1 MIRVLEIGDYAAPD
15 AGRMLVGLGADVTI
29 VEPSGGVPARR
40 TDPVAFAH
48 RAAGKSS
55 VRPEDALTLAPE
67 CDVILD
73 GTWGGPLTRV
83 AADLVA
89 AAGRGVVHVVL
100 APYGDDGPAAEWAA
114 TDLTVAAAGGM
125 LALIGRP
132 DRPPLRPYG
141 DQADQLAG
149 LNAAIATLVAT
160 RAGGGQRVIVS
171 GQASVAASLEFGAI
185 TYVHTGRVPERT
197 GSTHPLAPHTLFA
210 TADGLIAGGLGGSP
224 RMWDATLAW
233 LTENGTAGDLTD
245 ERWQDPVYRVRH
257 REEIF
262 DRLAGIVGELKRDQL
277 FHEGQ
282 ARRLPWAAVLRPE
295 ELTDNAQLVERGFFI
310 DVTTPWGAARDAGF
324 AARVRGATPPARLR
338 VPEPGEHAVP
348 ATTER
353 TAAPLEPAA
362 PATAEQRMRTA
373 APADPATP
381 ATAAPAQATAPAE
394 SAAPATVE
402 LRTQTT
408 DPATPATAAPADPAA
423 PATVE
428 LRARTTA
435 PADPATPATAAPRAT
450 APTESAAPV
459 TVERLARD
467 AAPVE
472 PRRGALE
479 GIRVL
484 DLTWVL
490 AGPYATKTLAD
501 HGAEVVKIESRHRPD
516 PTRFSPGFHLSRSD
530 ETDPDTSGYF
540 NNVNRNKK
548 SVTVNLRTQEG
559 RDLVLRLAAHC
570 DVVVEN
576 FAAGVLDRLGLG
588 YDRLREVR
596 EDIVVVSMSG
606 MGHTGPWRDYVSYA
620 DAVSALSG
628 WTALTGEPGE
638 RPVGVVYGL
647 ADIIAGHHAALAALA
662 ALAVR
667 DRTGAGQHVDMAQL
681 ETAAAHLGDAIL
693 RADRG
698 ETVEPLGDRH
708 PRMAPHGVFPCL
720 GDGTWVAVAVRTD
733 EEFARLAA
741 VAGLPDEPGWATL
754 TGRKADESAL
764 EEHVAAWTRSRP
776 AEAVA
781 EILQGNGV
789 PAYPVR
795 DGRTLV
801 EHDAALRAWEF
812 YVPLA
817 HPAAG
822 TFLHEG
828 LPARLTRTP
837 GSVHT
842 PAPRLGEH
850 TAELLTGLLGLDET
864 EHEALRAA
872 GVLE

>member
-15 AGRMLVGLGADVTI
+15 AGRMLVGLGAEVTI
-29 VEPSGGVPARR
+29 VEPPEGVAARR
-40 TDPVAFAH
+40 TDPVGFAH

-55 VRPEDALTLAPE
+55 ALPEDALALAPQ

-73 GTWGGPLTRV
+73 GTWGGPLARV
-83 AADLVA
+83 AADLA
-89 AAGRGVVHVVL
+89 EAAGDGAVHVVL
-100 APYGDDGPAAEWAA
+100 APYGDAGPAAGWAA

-149 LNAAIATLVAT
+149 LNAAIATLVAA
-160 RAGGGQRVIVS
+160 RAGGGQRVVVS

-185 TYVHTGRVPERT
+185 TYIHTGRVPERT
-197 GSTHPLAPHTLFA
+197 GSTHPMAPHTLFT

-233 LTENGTAGDLTD
+233 LVDNGTAGDLAD
-245 ERWQDPVYRVRH
+245 ERWQDPAYRVRH
-257 REEIF
+257 RQEVF
-262 DRLAGIVGELKRDQL
+262 DLLAGIVGEMKRDQL

-295 ELTDNAQLVERGFFI
+295 ELAGNAQLVDRGFFV
-310 DVTTPWGAARDAGF
+310 DVMTPEGPARDAGF
-324 AARVRGATPPARLR
+324 AARVGGAAPPARLR
-338 VPEPGEHAVP
+338 VPEPCEHTVP
-348 ATTER
+348 A
-353 TAAPLEPAA
+353 AAEPRARNAA
-362 PATAEQRMRTA
+362 
-373 APADPATP
+373 ATP
-381 ATAAPAQATAPAE
+381 
-394 SAAPATVE
+394 
-402 LRTQTT
+402 R
-408 DPATPATAAPADPAA
+408 
-423 PATVE
+423 
-428 LRARTTA
+428 
-435 PADPATPATAAPRAT
+435 
-450 APTESAAPV
+450 
-459 TVERLARD
+459 
-467 AAPVE
+467 
-472 PRRGALE
+472 RRGALE

-501 HGAEVVKIESRHRPD
+501 HGAEVIKIESRHRPD

-548 SVTVNLRTQEG
+548 SITVNLRTQEG
-559 RDLVLRLAAHC
+559 RDLALRLAAHC

-576 FAAGVLDRLGLG
+576 FAAGVLDRLELG
-588 YDRLREVR
+588 YDRLRRVR
-596 EDIVVVSMSG
+596 EDIIVVSMSG

-638 RPVGVVYGL
+638 QPVGVVYGL

-667 DRTGAGQHVDMAQL
+667 DRTGAGQHVDMSQL

-698 ETVEPLGDRH
+698 ETVEPLGNRH

-720 GDGTWVAVAVRTD
+720 GDGNWVAIAARTD
-733 EEFARLAA
+733 EEYARLAA
-741 VAGLPDEPGWATL
+741 VAGLPYDPRWTTL
-754 TGRKADESAL
+754 TGRKANESAL
-764 EEHVAAWTRSRP
+764 EDHIAAWTRSRP

-837 GSVHT
+837 GSVRT

-850 TAELLTGLLGLDET
+850 TAELLTDLLDLDET
-864 EHEALRAA
+864 EQAALRAN

>member
-29 VEPSGGVPARR
+29 VEPSDGVPARR
-40 TDPVAFAH
+40 TDPVGFAH

-55 VRPEDALTLAPE
+55 VRPEDALALAPR

-73 GTWGGPLTRV
+73 GTCGGPLARV
-83 AADLVA
+83 AADLVT

-100 APYGDDGPAAEWAA
+100 TPYGDDGPAAEWAA

-185 TYVHTGRVPERT
+185 TFIHTGRVPERT
-197 GSTHPLAPHTLFA
+197 GSTHPMAPHTLFA

-295 ELTDNAQLVERGFFI
+295 ELTANAQLVERGFFI
-310 DVTTPWGAARDAGF
+310 DVTTPWGPARDAGF
-324 AARVRGATPPARLR
+324 AARVHGAAPPARLR
-338 VPEPGEHAVP
+338 VPEPGEHTVP
-348 ATTER
+348 TSAEPAR
-353 TAAPLEPAA
+353 TAMPVDPAA
-362 PATAEQRMRTA
+362 PATAERRAGDATPVASVTVKPTPTA
-373 APADPATP
+373 APVDPA
-381 ATAAPAQATAPAE
+381 ASVTAEPAQAATPVE
-394 SAAPATVE
+394 SAASAS
-402 LRTQTT
+402 
-408 DPATPATAAPADPAA
+408 
-423 PATVE
+423 VE
-428 LRARTTA
+428 LRART
-435 PADPATPATAAPRAT
+435 AAPGEHAV
-450 APTESAAPV
+450 PV
-459 TVERLARD
+459 TAERRARD

-501 HGAEVVKIESRHRPD
+501 HGAEVIKIESRHRPD

-559 RDLVLRLAAHC
+559 RDLALRLAAHC

-647 ADIIAGHHAALAALA
+647 ADIIAGHHAALAVLA
-662 ALAVR
+662 ALGVR

-693 RADRG
+693 RADHG

-720 GDGTWVAVAVRTD
+720 GDGTWVAIAVRTD

-754 TGRKADESAL
+754 AGRKADESAL

-842 PAPRLGEH
+842 PAPRLGEQ
-850 TAELLTGLLGLDET
+850 TAELLTGLLGLAET
-864 EHEALRAA
+864 EQEALRAA

>member
-1 MIRVLEIGDYAAPD
+1 MIRVLEVGDYAAPD
-15 AGRMLVGLGADVTI
+15 AGRMLVGLGADVAV
-29 VEPSGGVPARR
+29 VEPPGGVAARR
-40 TDPVAFAH
+40 GDPIGFAH

-55 VRPEDALTLAPE
+55 VSPEDALSLAPR

-73 GTWGGPLTRV
+73 GTGEGPLAGV
-83 AADLVA
+83 AADLVT
-89 AAGRGVVHVVL
+89 AAGPGVVHVVL
-100 APYGDDGPAAEWAA
+100 TPYGDGGPAADWAA
-114 TDLTVAAAGGM
+114 TDLTVGAAGGM

-141 DQADQLAG
+141 EQADQLAG
-149 LNAAIATLVAT
+149 LNAAIAALIAT
-160 RAGGGQRVIVS
+160 RAGGGQRVVVS
-171 GQASVAASLEFGAI
+171 GQAAVAASIEFGAI
-185 TYVHTGRVPERT
+185 TYIHTGRVPERT

-224 RMWDATLAW
+224 RMWDAMLAW
-233 LTENGTAGDLTD
+233 LTETGTAGDLAD
-245 ERWQDPVYRVRH
+245 ERWQDPVYRVEH

-262 DRLAGIVGELKRDQL
+262 DLLARVVGDLKRDQL

-295 ELTDNAQLVERGFFI
+295 ELTGNAQLVDRGFFV
-310 DVTTPWGAARDAGF
+310 DVATPSGTARDAGF
-324 AARVRGATPPARLR
+324 AARVQGSAPPDRLR
-338 VPEPGEHAVP
+338 VPEPGERPTWPSTGGRPRA
-348 ATTER
+348 
-353 TAAPLEPAA
+353 AA
-362 PATAEQRMRTA
+362 PAG
-373 APADPATP
+373 
-381 ATAAPAQATAPAE
+381 
-394 SAAPATVE
+394 
-402 LRTQTT
+402 
-408 DPATPATAAPADPAA
+408 
-423 PATVE
+423 
-428 LRARTTA
+428 
-435 PADPATPATAAPRAT
+435 
-450 APTESAAPV
+450 
-459 TVERLARD
+459 
-467 AAPVE
+467 
-472 PRRGALE
+472 PRRGVLE

-501 HGAEVVKIESRHRPD
+501 HGAEVIKIESRHRPD
-516 PTRFSPGFHLSRSD
+516 PTRFSPGFHLSRSA

-548 SVTVNLRTQEG
+548 SVTVNLRTEEG
-559 RDLVLRLAAHC
+559 RALALRLAAQC

-638 RPVGVVYGL
+638 QPVGVVYGL
-647 ADIIAGHHAALAALA
+647 ADIIAGHHAALATLA

-667 DRTGAGQHVDMAQL
+667 DRTGAGQHVDLAQL

-693 RADRG
+693 RADLG

-720 GDGTWVAVAVRTD
+720 GDGTWVALAVRSD
-733 EEFARLAA
+733 EEFARLAE
-741 VAGLPDEPGWATL
+741 VAGLAGDARWATL
-754 TGRKADESAL
+754 AGRKADETAI
-764 EEHVAAWTRSRP
+764 EERVAAWTRSRP
-776 AEAVA
+776 AESVA
-781 EILQGNGV
+781 EVLQREGI

-801 EHDAALRAWEF
+801 EHDGALRAWDF
-812 YVPLA
+812 YTPLT
-817 HPAAG
+817 HPSAG

-837 GSVHT
+837 GGVHT

-850 TAELLTGLLGLDET
+850 TAELLTGLLGLGEA
-864 EHEALRAA
+864 EQAALRTA

>member
-1 MIRVLEIGDYAAPD
+1 
-15 AGRMLVGLGADVTI
+15 VG
-29 VEPSGGVPARR
+29 PAR
-40 TDPVAFAH
+40 
-48 RAAGKSS
+48 
-55 VRPEDALTLAPE
+55 
-67 CDVILD
+67 DV
-73 GTWGGPLTRV
+73 
-83 AADLVA
+83 
-89 AAGRGVVHVVL
+89 
-100 APYGDDGPAAEWAA
+100 
-114 TDLTVAAAGGM
+114 
-125 LALIGRP
+125 
-132 DRPPLRPYG
+132 
-141 DQADQLAG
+141 
-149 LNAAIATLVAT
+149 
-160 RAGGGQRVIVS
+160 
-171 GQASVAASLEFGAI
+171 
-185 TYVHTGRVPERT
+185 
-197 GSTHPLAPHTLFA
+197 
-210 TADGLIAGGLGGSP
+210 
-224 RMWDATLAW
+224 
-233 LTENGTAGDLTD
+233 
-245 ERWQDPVYRVRH
+245 
-257 REEIF
+257 
-262 DRLAGIVGELKRDQL
+262 
-277 FHEGQ
+277 
-282 ARRLPWAAVLRPE
+282 
-295 ELTDNAQLVERGFFI
+295 
-310 DVTTPWGAARDAGF
+310 GF
-324 AARVRGATPPARLR
+324 AARVGGAAPPTRLQ
-338 VPEPGEHAVP
+338 VPEPGEQAARAAAERAQDAASAEP
-348 ATTER
+348 TTS
-353 TAAPLEPAA
+353 
-362 PATAEQRMRTA
+362 ATAE
-373 APADPATP
+373 
-381 ATAAPAQATAPAE
+381 
-394 SAAPATVE
+394 
-402 LRTQTT
+402 
-408 DPATPATAAPADPAA
+408 
-423 PATVE
+423 
-428 LRARTTA
+428 
-435 PADPATPATAAPRAT
+435 PR
-450 APTESAAPV
+450 V
-459 TVERLARD
+459 RD
-467 AAPVE
+467 AAPVL

-501 HGAEVVKIESRHRPD
+501 HGAEVIKIESRHRPD

-559 RDLVLRLAAHC
+559 RDLALRLAAHC

-588 YDRLREVR
+588 YDRLRQVR
-596 EDIVVVSMSG
+596 EDIIVVSMSG

-638 RPVGVVYGL
+638 QPVGVVYGL

-667 DRTGAGQHVDMAQL
+667 DRTGSGQHVDMAQL

-698 ETVEPLGDRH
+698 ETVEPLGNRH

-720 GDGTWVAVAVRTD
+720 GDGTWVTIAVRTD

-741 VAGLPDEPGWATL
+741 VAGLPDDPGWATL
-754 TGRKADESAL
+754 AGRQADESAL
-764 EEHVAAWTRSRP
+764 EKHVAAWTRSRS
-776 AEAVA
+776 AEAIA

-789 PAYPVR
+789 PAYPLR

-812 YVPLA
+812 YVPLR

-850 TAELLTGLLGLDET
+850 TAELLAGLLGLDET
-864 EHEALRAA
+864 EQAVLRGG

>member
-29 VEPSGGVPARR
+29 VEPSDGVAARR
-40 TDPVAFAH
+40 TDPVGFAH

-55 VRPEDALTLAPE
+55 VRPEDALALAPQ

-73 GTWGGPLTRV
+73 GTWGGPLTQV

-100 APYGDDGPAAEWAA
+100 TPYGDDGPAAEWAA

-141 DQADQLAG
+141 DQANQLAG
-149 LNAAIATLVAT
+149 LNAAIATLIAT
-160 RAGGGQRVIVS
+160 RTGGGQRVIVS

-185 TYVHTGRVPERT
+185 TYIHTGRVPERT
-197 GSTHPLAPHTLFA
+197 GSTHPMAPHTLFA

-233 LTENGTAGDLTD
+233 LTENGTAGDLAD

-262 DRLAGIVGELKRDQL
+262 DRLAAIVGEMKRDQL

-295 ELTDNAQLVERGFFI
+295 ELTANAQLVERGFFV
-310 DVTTPWGAARDAGF
+310 DVTTPWGPARDAGF
-324 AARVRGATPPARLR
+324 AARVRGAAPPARLR
-338 VPEPGEHAVP
+338 VPEPGEHAASADTDRARDIAPLEAAAP
-348 ATTER
+348 ATADPRTR
-353 TAAPLEPAA
+353 TALPTEPTASVAAERVGDIAPSEPAA
-362 PATAEQRMRTA
+362 PATAE
-373 APADPATP
+373 P
-381 ATAAPAQATAPAE
+381 
-394 SAAPATVE
+394 
-402 LRTQTT
+402 
-408 DPATPATAAPADPAA
+408 
-423 PATVE
+423 
-428 LRARTTA
+428 RARTALSAQPGTS
-435 PADPATPATAAPRAT
+435 ATAERTAVPTRPAASVAAERRAGTVT
-450 APTESAAPV
+450 AAA
-459 TVERLARD
+459 ERRARD

-501 HGAEVVKIESRHRPD
+501 HGAEVIKIESRHRPD

-559 RDLVLRLAAHC
+559 RDLALRLAAHC
-570 DVVVEN
+570 DIVVEN

-588 YDRLREVR
+588 YDRLRQVR
-596 EDIVVVSMSG
+596 EDIIVVSMSG

-667 DRTGAGQHVDMAQL
+667 DRTGTGQHVDMAQL

-693 RADRG
+693 RADHG
-698 ETVEPLGDRH
+698 ETVEPLGNRH

-720 GDGTWVAVAVRTD
+720 GDGTWVAVTVRTD

-741 VAGLPDEPGWATL
+741 VAGLPDDPAWATVA
-754 TGRKADESAL
+754 GRKADESAL

-801 EHDAALRAWEF
+801 EHDAALRAWDF
-812 YVPLA
+812 YVPLT

-850 TAELLTGLLGLDET
+850 TADLLTDLLGLDET
-864 EHEALRAA
+864 EQEALRAA